1 MLYPSSS
8 ILDGLE
14 HKYKNLELES
24 LGLVEYDT
32 NCFMGFRLDGI
43 KSSKRHLKDKC
54 INSDWDSALDKSIIT
69 TYLTTRDLG
78 SKEGKNRYICM
89 LSASDEVTFVMNS
102 GPNFWNNRTM
112 KAATT
117 LSGML
122 SGAMSQNHKVLLS
135 THSTK
140 KNNNAKSKRMGVT
153 SFDSRPIKLD
163 DYEAIADY
171 LKYRWLIA
179 YRNAMCKVLRLES
192 DMSDNDIY
200 DSSFKNNIEKLEL
213 AVQSKGLKKHHSSVL
228 KTVKLYIPTAD
239 SNRTIQGVSFDSYPS
254 FVDHLDNVSA
264 HMRYLHGDH

>member
-1 MLYPSSS
+1 MFYPSSS
-8 ILDGLE
+8 ILECLE
-14 HKYKNLELES
+14 HKYRNLELES

-43 KSSKRHLKDKC
+43 KSSKRHLKNIC
-54 INSDWDSALDKSIIT
+54 INSDWDLALDKSIIT

-117 LSGML
+117 LSGIL
-122 SGAMSQNHKVLLS
+122 SGAMSQNYNVLLPN
-135 THSTK
+135 HSTK
-140 KNNNAKSKRMGVT
+140 KNNNAISKRRGVT

-163 DYEAIADY
+163 DYESVADY

-200 DSSFKNNIEKLEL
+200 DSSFKNNIEKLDL
-213 AVQSKGLKKHHSSVL
+213 AVQGKGLKKQHLLML
-228 KTVKLYIPTAD
+228 KTIKLYIPTTD
-239 SNRTIQGVSFDSYPS
+239 SNRTIHGVSFESYQS

-264 HMRYLHGDH
+264 HMRYLHET